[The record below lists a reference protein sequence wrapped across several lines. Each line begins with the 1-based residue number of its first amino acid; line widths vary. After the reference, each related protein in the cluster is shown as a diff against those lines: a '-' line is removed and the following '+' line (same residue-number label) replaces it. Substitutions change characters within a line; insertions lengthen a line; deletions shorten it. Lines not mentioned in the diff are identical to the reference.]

1 MILFF
6 YKREMSIKKQ
16 LADASVYCLIA
27 GVLAHIIA
35 AFIMLQN
42 SAIRQSFLR
51 HPDIETEH
59 DDLLLKYFDHDKP
72 WYRYVD
78 YEKELDYG
86 LAEKIRIELA
96 KSINGIESMVFVILL
111 LLMFVVLVIVLGVFC
126 CQRST
131 PLVWDVL
138 KNRKFD
144 KIKKDYR
151 NVPVQSEAADENIGD
166 NQIAG
171 IEQAED
177 PNKEMHTLDGRIDLI
192 AEKERAT
199 AKGDQVML

>member
-1 MILFF
+1 M
-6 YKREMSIKKQ
+6 
-16 LADASVYCLIA
+16 
-27 GVLAHIIA
+27 
-35 AFIMLQN
+35 
-42 SAIRQSFLR
+42 
-51 HPDIETEH
+51 
-59 DDLLLKYFDHDKP
+59 KYFDHDKP

-86 LAEKIRIELA
+86 LIEKIRIELA

-111 LLMFVVLVIVLGVFC
+111 LLTFVMLVIVLGVTC

-131 PLVWDVL
+131 PLVWDVQ

-151 NVPVQSEAADENIGD
+151 NVPVQSEAADENVGD

-171 IEQAED
+171 IEQAAE
-177 PNKEMHTLDGRIDLI
+177 PNKEMHTIDGRIDLT